1 MDDVTCSPKDF
12 SGQSAKETDQRCPE
26 QHELALADAEPFDQP
41 DLQFQQPAILCT
53 LGTILKS
60 SPVAMTKPRPAFWL
74 AFAAS
79 LLVPLAG
86 FAQKKPKIIV
96 VTHGQASDPFWLV
109 VRNGVETAAKETGS
123 DVEYQA
129 TGQFDLP
136 AMSKLVDAAVASKPD
151 GLVVSIPDA
160 AFLSKSIQAAVAAK
174 IPVISINSG
183 LDVSKKLGCLMHI
196 GQEEESAGREA
207 GQRLKA
213 LGVKQAV
220 ILNQEIGNVAL
231 DQRTNGFRDGFEGP
245 FHHVQV
251 LPVKIDFMECHDA
264 VAAYLQKNQEVDGIL
279 ALGPAAAEPALQVLN
294 EMGLVDRV
302 KLCTFD
308 ISPRVIQAL
317 IQKQM
322 GFALDQQ
329 QWLQGYLP
337 VIFLANYVKY
347 GSILQNDLILT
358 GPSFVTPE
366 NVEQVTTLTTKGSH

>member
-1 MDDVTCSPKDF
+1 M
-12 SGQSAKETDQRCPE
+12 
-26 QHELALADAEPFDQP
+26 
-41 DLQFQQPAILCT
+41 I
-53 LGTILKS
+53 
-60 SPVAMTKPRPAFWL
+60 KPRPAFWL

-129 TGQFDLP
+129 TGQFNLP

-160 AFLSKSIQAAVAAK
+160 VFLSKSIQAAVAAK

-220 ILNQEIGNVAL
+220 ILNQELGNVAL
-231 DQRTNGFRDGFEGP
+231 DQRTKGFRDGFEGP

-279 ALGPAAAEPALQVLN
+279 ALGPAAAEPALQVLD

-317 IQKQM
+317 TQKQM

-329 QWLQGYLP
+329 QWLQGYLS

-366 NVEQVTTLTTKGSH
+366 NAEQVANLTNKGSH

>member
-1 MDDVTCSPKDF
+1 
-12 SGQSAKETDQRCPE
+12 
-26 QHELALADAEPFDQP
+26 
-41 DLQFQQPAILCT
+41 
-53 LGTILKS
+53 
-60 SPVAMTKPRPAFWL
+60 MTKPRLAFWL
-74 AFAAS
+74 TFAAS

-160 AFLSKSIQAAVAAK
+160 VFLSKSIQAAVTAK

-213 LGVKQAV
+213 LGVKQAI
-220 ILNQEIGNVAL
+220 ILNQELGNVAL
-231 DQRTNGFRDGFEGP
+231 DQRTKGFRDGFEGP

-279 ALGPAAAEPALQVLN
+279 ALGPAAAEPALQVLD

-317 IQKQM
+317 MRKQM
-322 GFALDQQ
+322 GLALDQQ
-329 QWLQGYLP
+329 QWLQGYLS
-337 VIFLANYVKY
+337 VLFLANYVKY

-366 NVEQVTTLTTKGSH
+366 NAEQVANLTNKGSH

>member
-1 MDDVTCSPKDF
+1 
-12 SGQSAKETDQRCPE
+12 
-26 QHELALADAEPFDQP
+26 
-41 DLQFQQPAILCT
+41 
-53 LGTILKS
+53 
-60 SPVAMTKPRPAFWL
+60 MTKPRPAFWL

-86 FAQKKPKIIV
+86 FAQRKPKIIV

-231 DQRTNGFRDGFEGP
+231 DQRTKGFRDGFEGP

-251 LPVKIDFMECHDA
+251 LPVKIDFMEGHDA

>member
-1 MDDVTCSPKDF
+1 
-12 SGQSAKETDQRCPE
+12 
-26 QHELALADAEPFDQP
+26 
-41 DLQFQQPAILCT
+41 
-53 LGTILKS
+53 
-60 SPVAMTKPRPAFWL
+60 MTKPRPAFWL

-160 AFLSKSIQAAVAAK
+160 VFLSKSIQAAVTAK

-220 ILNQEIGNVAL
+220 ILNQELGNVAL
-231 DQRTNGFRDGFEGP
+231 DQRTKGFRDGFEGP

-279 ALGPAAAEPALQVLN
+279 ALGPAAAEPALQVLD

-317 IQKQM
+317 TQKQM
-322 GFALDQQ
+322 AFALDQQ

-366 NVEQVTTLTTKGSH
+366 NAEQVANLTNKGSH

>member
-1 MDDVTCSPKDF
+1 M
-12 SGQSAKETDQRCPE
+12 
-26 QHELALADAEPFDQP
+26 
-41 DLQFQQPAILCT
+41 I
-53 LGTILKS
+53 
-60 SPVAMTKPRPAFWL
+60 KPRPAFWL

-79 LLVPLAG
+79 SLVPLAG

-160 AFLSKSIQAAVAAK
+160 VFLSKPIQAAVAAK

-183 LDVSKKLGCLMHI
+183 LEVSKKLGCLMHI

-207 GQRLKA
+207 GQRMKA

-220 ILNQEIGNVAL
+220 ILNQELGNVAL
-231 DQRTNGFRDGFEGP
+231 DQRTKGFRDGFEGP

-264 VAAYLQKNQEVDGIL
+264 VAAYLQKNQAVDGIL
-279 ALGPAAAEPALQVLN
+279 ALGPAAAEPALQVLD
-294 EMGLVDRV
+294 EMGLVDKV

-317 IQKQM
+317 TQKQM

-337 VIFLANYVKY
+337 IIFLANYVKY

-366 NVEQVTTLTTKGSH
+366 NVEQVANLTNKGSR

>member
-1 MDDVTCSPKDF
+1 M
-12 SGQSAKETDQRCPE
+12 
-26 QHELALADAEPFDQP
+26 
-41 DLQFQQPAILCT
+41 
-53 LGTILKS
+53 
-60 SPVAMTKPRPAFWL
+60 
-74 AFAAS
+74 
-79 LLVPLAG
+79 
-86 FAQKKPKIIV
+86 
-96 VTHGQASDPFWLV
+96 
-109 VRNGVETAAKETGS
+109 ETAAKETGS

-160 AFLSKSIQAAVAAK
+160 VFLSKSIQAAVAAR

-207 GQRLKA
+207 GRRLKA

-231 DQRTNGFRDGFEGP
+231 DQRTKGFRDGFEGP

-279 ALGPAAAEPALQVLN
+279 ALGPAAAEPALQVLD
-294 EMGLVDRV
+294 EMGLVDRI

-317 IQKQM
+317 MQKQM

-337 VIFLANYVKY
+337 VIFLANYAKY

-366 NVEQVTTLTTKGSH
+366 NVEQVANLTNKGSR

>member
-1 MDDVTCSPKDF
+1 
-12 SGQSAKETDQRCPE
+12 
-26 QHELALADAEPFDQP
+26 
-41 DLQFQQPAILCT
+41 
-53 LGTILKS
+53 
-60 SPVAMTKPRPAFWL
+60 MTKPRPAFWL

-79 LLVPLAG
+79 LLVPLAS

-160 AFLSKSIQAAVAAK
+160 VFLSKPIQAAVAAK

-183 LDVSKKLGCLMHI
+183 LEVSKKLGCLMHI

-231 DQRTNGFRDGFEGP
+231 DQRTKGFRDGFEGP

-279 ALGPAAAEPALQVLN
+279 ALGPAAAEPALQVLD

-317 IQKQM
+317 TQKQM

-337 VIFLANYVKY
+337 IIFLANYVKY

-366 NVEQVTTLTTKGSH
+366 NAEQVANLTNKGSH